1 MKTTTKSCSY
11 CGNIGH
17 TSRSCA
23 NKAAGTPS
31 LADIKRQERTDARIT
46 AIAEKE
52 RVKAEK
58 VAAKEAAKA
67 EKASIKENSRS
78 WRTRRQTCSFCEG
91 KGHSRTSCT
100 MLKETR
106 VSVIAFHRA
115 WRAKVWD
122 KIKHLPYGVGAML
135 DFRGWGAYVK
145 DGEIVSGRA
154 TGSDR
159 QMVLGINLS
168 TNPLIPFSFEITP
181 IANIGGE
188 KYRNNTYNGFVPY
201 NYLTNELGL
210 RVRRYADYY
219 DTDSLLESEYINRF
233 NVEPSAATIGDTVN
247 AGVLEKW
254 LNFNNDDFDRSL
266 KNRYWK
272 RKPTHSDVAREFHME
287 YIGGIMA

>member
-58 VAAKEAAKA
+58 VAAKDAAKA

-78 WRTRRQTCSFCEG
+78 WRARRQTCSFCEG
-91 KGHSRTSCT
+91 KGHSRTGCT

-106 VSVIAFHRA
+106 ASVIAFHRA

-122 KIKHLPYGVGAML
+122 KIKHLPYGVGALL
-135 DFRGWGAYVK
+135 DFRGWGAYMK

-254 LNFNNDDFDRSL
+254 LNFDNDDFDRSL